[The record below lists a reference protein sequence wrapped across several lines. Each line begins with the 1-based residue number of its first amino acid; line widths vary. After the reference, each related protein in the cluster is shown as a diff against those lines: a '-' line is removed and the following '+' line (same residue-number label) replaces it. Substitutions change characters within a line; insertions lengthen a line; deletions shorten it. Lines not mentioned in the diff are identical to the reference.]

1 VCLCQSVLSTN
12 TRSCPLLHLSR
23 LLQQSAALPLTSRHV
38 SSLGAGSIIGSSNAF
53 AWKRG
58 ILRRKKKTEE
68 EVQEESRNKVLFSS
82 PSGRELKS
90 KDLEKLSEEDFH
102 RYMKDHVDRLDHAEA
117 NKLAKH
123 LEKKVAKHSQ
133 IRANALDAI
142 HAQLKK
148 EEIKAAKE
156 AQQKAKEVQQKA
168 FKYDTSYEKA
178 HWDGNYEKTA
188 ELAKDQNPTIDQ
200 LHKVITESQHKI
212 EKLHGVSKDLNE
224 HVKDLWW
231 KHKAEREA
239 QGKNVNKSVD
249 KTLRDAHETAKKIDM
264 YPNVKKTW
272 EEQEA
277 KKAEEAA
284 KKAKEDEE
292 KAARKASR
300 SGSAFSKIGSYLGI
314 KSPSR
319 NSNAS
324 GSSNSNSSSN
334 GSRTSTEDSNRSG
347 RELTSDES
355 DGSVRSSATGSPMG
369 SPNSVLPGNS
379 SQGPFVHRKSVG

>member
-1 VCLCQSVLSTN
+1 M
-12 TRSCPLLHLSR
+12 
-23 LLQQSAALPLTSRHV
+23 PLTTSSHV
-38 SSLGAGSIIGSSNAF
+38 SSLGAGNIIGSSSAF

-58 ILRRKKKTEE
+58 ILRRKKKSEE
-68 EVQEESRNKVLFSS
+68 EVQEDVRNKVLFSS
-82 PSGRELKS
+82 PSGKELKS

-102 RYMKDHVDRLDHAEA
+102 KFMKDHVDRLDHAEA

-123 LEKKVAKHSQ
+123 LEKKVAKHSLV
-133 IRANALDAI
+133 RANALDAI

-148 EEIKAAKE
+148 EEIKAARD
-156 AQQKAKEVQQKA
+156 AQQKARDAQQKA
-168 FKYDTSYEKA
+168 FKYDTPYEKA
-178 HWDGNYEKTA
+178 HWDGDYAKTA
-188 ELAKDQNPTIDQ
+188 ELAKDKNPTIDH

-212 EKLHGVSKDLNE
+212 EKLHGVSQHLDR
-224 HVKDLWW
+224 HVKGLWW
-231 KHKAEREA
+231 EHKAEREKE
-239 QGKNVNKSVD
+239 GKDVKKSVD
-249 KTLRDAHETAKKIDM
+249 QTLRDAHERAKKIDM

-272 EEQEA
+272 EAQEA

-300 SGSAFSKIGSYLGI
+300 SGSGSFSKIGSYLGI

-324 GSSNSNSSSN
+324 ASGRSNSSSG
-334 GSRTSTEDSNRSG
+334 GSRTSAEDSNQSG
-347 RELTSDES
+347 RTSTSEDN
-355 DGSVRSSATGSPMG
+355 DGSVRSSATASPTG

-379 SQGPFVHRKSVG
+379 GPGPFGFRKSVG